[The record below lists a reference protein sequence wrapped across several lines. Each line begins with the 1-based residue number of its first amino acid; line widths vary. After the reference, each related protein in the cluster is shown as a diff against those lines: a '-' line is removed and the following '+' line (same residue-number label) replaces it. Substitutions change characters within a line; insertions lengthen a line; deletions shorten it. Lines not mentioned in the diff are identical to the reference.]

1 MSLALVSFYAYINI
15 TSVDDLMNNL
25 VFDISFYYMHV
36 FEINRNERLQF
47 WSVLHFGLLDTFKY
61 TGTPLSG

>member
-47 WSVLHFGLLDTFKY
+47 WSVLHFGLLD
-61 TGTPLSG
+61 